1 MSLIVI
7 KRTLRRI
14 TEVIYKPAVLVE
26 EERVAPDLLSPIASF
41 IIFLILSLFKSYAS
55 ATRIIEINGSF
66 SNTFQYYSYEF
77 VIYLSEGLV
86 LVLFSTM
93 LLVLIS
99 VKHENYKAFFLFSF
113 YLLVILGLGR
123 LISGVI
129 MFLFPK
135 VQFTYTN
142 QTALSFQFQ
151 EALLKWIQSNSIPY
165 IIDVVISD
173 VIPITWCIVVQSY
186 AASKLTGASR
196 MAAMF
201 MLISAWIGL
210 RVIVIRALMTI
221 LYGIPF
227 I

>member
-14 TEVIYKPAVLVE
+14 TKVIYKPAVLVE

-186 AASKLTGASR
+186 AASKLTGANR

-210 RVIVIRALMTI
+210 RVIIIRALMTI